1 MNNNTSRR
9 GNTGAL
15 NYATPVCQELHV
27 DTQGVICASDTETV
41 GEDEGEW

>member
-9 GNTGAL
+9 GDTGAL
-15 NYATPVCQELHV
+15 NYATPVCQEIYV
-27 DTQGVICASDTETV
+27 ETQGVICDSNETV